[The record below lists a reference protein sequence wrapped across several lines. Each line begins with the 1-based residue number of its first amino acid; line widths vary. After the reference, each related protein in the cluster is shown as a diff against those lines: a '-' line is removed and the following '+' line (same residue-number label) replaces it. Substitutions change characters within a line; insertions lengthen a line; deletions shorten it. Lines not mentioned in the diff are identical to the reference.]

1 MISIDEY
8 ILTQV
13 TRDVCETMLGAAL
26 SDAVLET
33 DVGPRL
39 AASVRITGEADWTV
53 EIETVPEVA
62 RHIASL
68 MFSLAPA
75 EVNESELRDAL
86 GEVVNMI
93 GGNIKGI
100 FCGESDL
107 SIPRVE
113 DRINSDL
120 MNSTIATSIRLS
132 YSGMPFVIRLLTV

>member
-1 MISIDEY
+1 MISIDES

-13 TRDVCETMLGAAL
+13 TRDVGETMLGLPL
-26 SDAVLET
+26 SDAVLAA
-33 DVGPRL
+33 DDGPRL
-39 AASVRITGEADWTV
+39 AAFVRITGDDNLIV
-53 EIETVPEVA
+53 EIETVHEVA
-62 RHIASL
+62 QAFACR

-75 EVNESELRDAL
+75 EVNEPELRDAL

-100 FCGESDL
+100 FCGEFDL

-132 YSGMPFVIRLLTV
+132 YGGMPFVIRLLTV